1 MKKWVLRIILVV
13 IAVVL
18 LVGTLSACGDEW
30 VGFVEV
36 ENLQEFVSAL
46 NDTEVNKIKVKS
58 GVYGDEA
65 NFENLII
72 TRPLTIKGAG
82 ESRPVLFGSVIVN
95 LSAGE
100 LRGVVI
106 ENIEISHSGEYVTKE
121 VDGKQKVDLTRD
133 GRRGILVNNGSVII
147 KNNYIHLANENPET
161 KLGHPS
167 SAIQLSVLKDA
178 PNQDKLSYSISGN
191 EFGKYSKSQH
201 SSSSGAVA
209 ILADIDE
216 GQNLNVS
223 LEQIN
228 AIFEDNTFA
237 DGTEGYEAM
246 YDYTKNKYVAG
257 VFSSL
262 EAAKYF
268 LQTDYSS
275 LAEGLKVEK
284 IGNIYKIVRK

>member
-1 MKKWVLRIILVV
+1 M
-13 IAVVL
+13 
-18 LVGTLSACGDEW
+18 
-30 VGFVEV
+30 
-36 ENLQEFVSAL
+36 
-46 NDTEVNKIKVKS
+46 
-58 GVYGDEA
+58 
-65 NFENLII
+65 
-72 TRPLTIKGAG
+72 
-82 ESRPVLFGSVIVN
+82 
-95 LSAGE
+95 
-100 LRGVVI
+100 
-106 ENIEISHSGEYVTKE
+106 
-121 VDGKQKVDLTRD
+121 
-133 GRRGILVNNGSVII
+133 
-147 KNNYIHLANENPET
+147 ANENPET

-284 IGNIYKIVRK
+284 IGNVYKIVRK

>member
-30 VGFVEV
+30 AGFVEV
-36 ENLQEFVSAL
+36 ENVQEFVSAL

-82 ESRPVLFGSVIVN
+82 ESRPVFFGSVIVN

-121 VDGKQKVDLTRD
+121 IDGKQKVDLTRD

-147 KNNYIHLANENPET
+147 KNNYIHLANENPEK

-191 EFGKYSKSQH
+191 KFGKYSKSQH

>member
-30 VGFVEV
+30 AGFVEV
-36 ENLQEFVSAL
+36 ENVQEFVSAL

-82 ESRPVLFGSVIVN
+82 ESRPVFFGSVIVN

-191 EFGKYSKSQH
+191 KFGKYSKSQH

>member
-30 VGFVEV
+30 AGFVEV

-82 ESRPVLFGSVIVN
+82 KSRPVLFGSVIVN

-237 DGTEGYEAM
+237 EGTEGYEAM

-262 EAAKYF
+262 EAVKYF

-275 LAEGLKVEK
+275 LAEGLSVEK
-284 IGNIYKIVRK
+284 IGNVYKIVRK

>member
-46 NDTEVNKIKVKS
+46 NDPGVDKIKVKS

-237 DGTEGYEAM
+237 EGTEGYEAM
-246 YDYTKNKYVAG
+246 YDYTKTNMLRG
-257 VFSSL
+257 CFHH
-262 EAAKYF
+262 
-268 LQTDYSS
+268 
-275 LAEGLKVEK
+275 LKRRSIFCKRIILRWQKV
-284 IGNIYKIVRK
+284 

>member
-30 VGFVEV
+30 AGFVEV

-106 ENIEISHSGEYVTKE
+106 ENIEMHESC
-121 VDGKQKVDLTRD
+121 R
-133 GRRGILVNNGSVII
+133 
-147 KNNYIHLANENPET
+147 
-161 KLGHPS
+161 
-167 SAIQLSVLKDA
+167 
-178 PNQDKLSYSISGN
+178 
-191 EFGKYSKSQH
+191 
-201 SSSSGAVA
+201 
-209 ILADIDE
+209 
-216 GQNLNVS
+216 
-223 LEQIN
+223 
-228 AIFEDNTFA
+228 
-237 DGTEGYEAM
+237 
-246 YDYTKNKYVAG
+246 
-257 VFSSL
+257 
-262 EAAKYF
+262 
-268 LQTDYSS
+268 
-275 LAEGLKVEK
+275 
-284 IGNIYKIVRK
+284 

>member
-30 VGFVEV
+30 AGFVEV

-82 ESRPVLFGSVIVN
+82 ESRPVFFGSLIVN

-147 KNNYIHLANENPET
+147 KNNYIHLANENPEK

-257 VFSSL
+257 VF
-262 EAAKYF
+262 
-268 LQTDYSS
+268 
-275 LAEGLKVEK
+275 
-284 IGNIYKIVRK
+284 